1 MATDEEVR
9 PDPDALLERVK
20 AEEARSAR
28 ARFKIFFG
36 YAAGVGKT
44 YTMLEAAR
52 RERAE
57 GTDVVVGLV
66 ETHGRAE
73 TAALLE
79 GLEVLPRRQVDYRGA
94 RLAELDLD
102 AVLARRPAVILVDEL
117 AHTNAPGSRHPKRWQ
132 DVLELLEAGI
142 EVHTTLNV
150 QHVESL
156 NDVVAQISWV
166 QVRETVPDAVLER
179 ADEIE
184 LVDLTPDEL
193 LERLREGKVYVPDQA
208 SRAVERFFKRG
219 NLLALRELALRRTA
233 EQVDVEVRAYRREQG
248 ITTTWPAAERILVCV
263 GPSPSSARL
272 IRAARRMAA
281 GLRAPWVAAS
291 AEAPGAYPLTPEDR
305 ERLQSHLRLAE
316 SLGAEV
322 VRLAGKRISTEV
334 LRYAREHNVTRIVL
348 GKPTHRRW
356 RDLLRVRGS
365 LVDEVVRGSGEI
377 EVHFVSTVAGEGRQP
392 RDRAKAV
399 TAPIAWSAHL
409 QAAGLVSAIT
419 IAAVAARGYLS
430 APDVVTLYL
439 LVIMVAAFRLG
450 RRPTLVAAALSVAA
464 YDFCFVPPF
473 YTFTVEHARHLLTF
487 AMMFGVGFV
496 VSSLVTRLQ
505 QQERDAR
512 IREERTATLYAL
524 SRELVAVLD
533 AAETAR
539 IAAGHAAVVFGG
551 DAAVLLRLETGS
563 LTLSATSRAE
573 LRLDDE
579 ELAVARWAIDHGR
592 PTGVGTDTLPGSGVL
607 CIPLQV
613 GSNPLGVLALTPGAH
628 VRDPEHDSFLDA
640 FVRQIS
646 LALGRAWAAEE
657 AKAAARKVHREEI
670 RSALLSAVS
679 HDLRTPLASI
689 TGAGT
694 ALRDDSALLS
704 PEQHVELVETI
715 CVEAERMERLVGN
728 VLDMV
733 RIESGGLSPR
743 REWVPLE
750 ELVGSALDRLSAR
763 LRGRDVKLDLPPDL
777 PFLCVDPV
785 LFVQVFVNLI
795 DNALKYAPGDSP
807 IEIAARAVDGRV
819 EIDVADRGP
828 GIRPG
833 EEERVFE
840 KFFRGDRAGTGGV
853 GLGLPICRGI
863 VAAHGGTIAVR
874 PREGGGVVFRIRLPQ
889 NETPPEVHVDEEV
902 AP

>member
-1 MATDEEVR
+1 MAEEQHR
-9 PDPDALLERVK
+9 PDPDALLAQVE
-20 AEEARSAR
+20 AAEARRAR
-28 ARFKIFFG
+28 ARLKIFFG

-52 RERAE
+52 REKAE
-57 GTDVVVGLV
+57 GADLVVGIV

-79 GLEVLPRRQVDYRGA
+79 GLEVVPRRAVAHRGTT
-94 RLAELDLD
+94 LEELDLD
-102 AVLARRPAVILVDEL
+102 AVLARRPAVVLVDEL
-117 AHTNAPGSRHPKRWQ
+117 AHSNAPGGRHPKRWQ
-132 DVLELLEAGI
+132 DVMELLEAGV

-166 QVRETVPDAVLER
+166 RVRETVPDAVLER

-184 LVDLTPDEL
+184 LVDLTPEEL
-193 LERLREGKVYVPDQA
+193 LERLREGKVYVPGQA
-208 SRAVERFFKRG
+208 ARAVERFFRRG

-233 EQVDVEVRAYRREQG
+233 EQVDAEVRAYRREQG
-248 ITTTWPAAERILVCV
+248 ITATWPAAERIMVCV

-281 GLRAPWVAAS
+281 GLRAPWVAVT
-291 AEAPGAYPLTPEDR
+291 AEGPGAYPLTPGAR
-305 ERLQSHLRLAE
+305 ERLQGHLRLAE

-322 VRLAGKRISTEV
+322 VRLTGKRISTAV

-377 EVHFVSTVAGEGRQP
+377 EVHFVSTVDPDAPRPEARARPARPAGSWR
-392 RDRAKAV
+392 
-399 TAPIAWSAHL
+399 AHL
-409 QAAGLVSAIT
+409 GAAGLVGAIT
-419 IAAVAARGYLS
+419 AMGMTVRGSLS
-430 APDVVTLYL
+430 QADVVALYL
-439 LVIMVAAFRLG
+439 LAIMLAAVRLG
-450 RRPTLVAAALSVAA
+450 RRPSLVAAALSVAA
-464 YDFCFVPPF
+464 YDFCFVPPY
-473 YTFTVEHARHLLTF
+473 YTFTVEHARHVLTF
-487 AMMFGVGFV
+487 AMMFGVGLV
-496 VSSLVTRLQ
+496 ISSLVARLR
-505 QQERDAR
+505 QQEHDAR

-524 SRELVAVLD
+524 SRELVAARD
-533 AAETAR
+533 AEQSAR
-539 IAAGHAAVVFGG
+539 ISADHASKVFGG
-551 DAAVLLRLETGS
+551 DAAILLPDESGALEVAAASHG
-563 LTLSATSRAE
+563 AP
-573 LRLDDE
+573 RLDGSE
-579 ELAVARWAIDHGR
+579 MAVARWAFDRGR
-592 PTGVGTDTLPGSGVL
+592 PAGVGTDTLPGTGVS
-607 CIPLQV
+607 CVPLQA
-613 GSNPLGVLALTPGAH
+613 GSLLLGVLALRPAAG
-628 VRDPEHDSFLDA
+628 VRDPEHDGFIDA
-640 FVRQIS
+640 FVRQVS
-646 LALGRAWAAEE
+646 LALGRARAAEE
-657 AKAAARKVHREEI
+657 ARAATRRVQREEI

-694 ALRDDSALLS
+694 ALREGSRLFSA
-704 PEQHVELVETI
+704 EQQAELVETI

-750 ELVGSALDRLSAR
+750 EVVGSALDRLAPR
-763 LRGRDVKLDLPPDL
+763 LKGRDVGLALPPEL
-777 PFLCVDPV
+777 PFLSVDPV
-785 LFVQVFVNLI
+785 LLVQVFVNLI
-795 DNALKYAPGDSP
+795 DNALKYAPGDVP
-807 IEIAARAVDGRV
+807 IEIEARALDGAV

-828 GIRPG
+828 GITPG

-840 KFFRGDRAGTGGV
+840 KFFRGDRAGTSAGGV

-863 VAAHGGTIAVR
+863 VAAHGGTIAAR
-874 PREGGGVVFRIRLPQ
+874 ARDGGGALFRIRLPTK
-889 NETPPEVHVDEEV
+889 EPPPPVPREEE